1 MTKEQKLLHYYRM
14 DVINAK
20 QHVFQIK
27 ADLEAERG
35 YQEEFRFRN
44 MVADYSV
51 ATRRIN
57 ELIVKLN
64 IAIEQQAE
72 AEIQLKELEN
82 LLEQSD

>member
-1 MTKEQKLLHYYRM
+1 MTREQKLLHYYRM

-44 MVADYSV
+44 MAADYGA

-57 ELIVKLN
+57 ELCTKLN
-64 IAIEQQAE
+64 LAIEQQAE
-72 AEIQLKELEN
+72 AEVQLQELEN
-82 LLEQSD
+82 LLEQSN